1 MTPGY
6 LVANISVT
14 DPERYEGYRHKV
26 PDVIAQ
32 YGGRYLVRAG
42 TVVNVEGDLGLDR
55 FVVLEFP
62 SVQDAWN
69 FYKSPEYAP
78 LLELRRETTL
88 SRVVIVEGFTDG

>member
-1 MTPGY
+1 MTYGY
-6 LVANISVT
+6 LAANIVVT
-14 DPERYEGYRHKV
+14 HPERCQTYRQRV
-26 PDVIAQ
+26 PEVIAQ

-42 TVVNVEGDLGLDR
+42 AVANVEDELGVDR
-55 FVVLEFP
+55 WVVLESP